1 MPIIYKTNVAV
12 FDGVCGIEEGDD
24 LLQWF
29 SEHPKGKINL
39 KQSTHIHT
47 ALIQIIMCQQPTV
60 SVTPEDPEFEIF
72 WRESIATVMSAET
85 ETT

>member
-1 MPIIYKTNVAV
+1 MPITYKTNVAV

-72 WRESIATVMSAET
+72 WRESIAAMMST